1 MKQTKNR
8 YYFAGQQL
16 KKKYLRKSIILS
28 YLSSTFKIITNLIL
42 FSSIIYFTIMMKG
55 YTINEMSY
63 RTIKLGRS
71 VFIYPLI
78 LFIILFSVNLITS
91 FININFRKIDKVKF
105 YSNLFSDIKALR
117 KKHLTKLIIN
127 TLLFIFTLIMF
138 CFWFRQ
144 INNVGFNAVMFDEP
158 FEHQQPVIR
167 AFTKFVVGLMI
178 TILILEFI
186 LITLYTVFYIISMRT
201 IKKYEIISKY
211 AIEGIIE
218 GGIANE

>member
-1 MKQTKNR
+1 
-8 YYFAGQQL
+8 
-16 KKKYLRKSIILS
+16 
-28 YLSSTFKIITNLIL
+28 
-42 FSSIIYFTIMMKG
+42 
-55 YTINEMSY
+55 
-63 RTIKLGRS
+63 
-71 VFIYPLI
+71 
-78 LFIILFSVNLITS
+78 
-91 FININFRKIDKVKF
+91 
-105 YSNLFSDIKALR
+105 
-117 KKHLTKLIIN
+117 
-127 TLLFIFTLIMF
+127 
-138 CFWFRQ
+138 
-144 INNVGFNAVMFDEP
+144 MFDEP